1 MTLRDDLASIA
12 ERVPEGARVLDV
24 GCGDGTLM
32 AWLEAN
38 KGCDARGIELS
49 REGVNQCLDKGLSVV
64 QGDADTDLASYPTD
78 GFDVAILSKT
88 LQATRAP
95 ATVVRNLVRIAPR
108 AMVSFPNFGYWRV
121 RLKLLLTGRMPV
133 TDTLPVSWHETP
145 NIHLC
150 TVKDFASLAETLD
163 VDVAEVFTPG
173 GEGQSGPGALRRFNL
188 LAEEALFDLRRG

>member
-1 MTLRDDLASIA
+1 MSLRPDLQSIA
-12 ERVPEGARVLDV
+12 ERVPAGARVLDV

-32 AWLEAN
+32 AWLETQ

-49 REGVNQCLDKGLSVV
+49 RDGVNQCLEKGLSVV
-64 QGDADTDLASYPTD
+64 QGDADTDLASYPSD

-95 ATVVRNLVRIAPR
+95 ADVVRNLVRIAPR
-108 AMVSFPNFGYWRV
+108 AIVSFPNFGYWRV
-121 RLKLLLTGRMPV
+121 RLKLFFTGRMPV

-150 TVKDFASLAETLD
+150 TIKDFASLAQSLD
-163 VDVAEVFTPG
+163 VAVAEVFTPG
-173 GEGQSGPGALRRFNL
+173 GHGESGPAALRRANL